1 MTCTFFGMV
10 LAGAYVFQTMIQFWG
25 NEEKMSTVLTQDHFY
40 SDRYAYK
47 LQRSLIPL
55 TVMMLVDCK
64 LQDHAGLSQLD
75 DGKFANTLSSQ
86 LTMIKFFLR
95 LGDQEFQPFSKLGL
109 HCCCK

>member
-1 MTCTFFGMV
+1 MV
-10 LAGAYVFQTMIQFWG
+10 LAGACVFQTMIQFWG

-75 DGKFANTLSSQ
+75 DGKFANTLNSQ
-86 LTMIKFFLR
+86 LTMI
-95 LGDQEFQPFSKLGL
+95 EFHARWWHVSRNLVCIAPAN
-109 HCCCK
+109 